1 MCVKMEERNEK
12 ISVIMGIFN
21 CAGTLPDAVESIIN
35 QTYTNWQL
43 VMCDDG
49 STDETYATAKKYAD
63 LYPDKIILL
72 KNDRNMKLS
81 YSLNRCLE
89 HATGFYVAR
98 MDGDDISAAKRF
110 EKQVAFLK
118 LHPQYSLVGT
128 AMRRFSDKGQADIQ
142 FGAKAPDRYTLRNT
156 VPFNHATIM
165 TYKSVYDEL
174 DGYLVSA
181 RTERSQDYDL
191 WFRFYAKG
199 YEGNNL
205 TEPLYFVRE
214 DINSIKRRTF
224 RGRIKTYKTTLV
236 GFKMLSYPLR
246 WYIRPTLSLL
256 KGLVPSGLI
265 LVYRRFQAK
274 RHKTNRQEGEI
285 C

>member
-1 MCVKMEERNEK
+1 MKQQNEK

-21 CAGTLPDAVESIIN
+21 CADTLPNAVESIIN

-49 STDETYATAKKYAD
+49 STDETYKTAKKYTD
-63 LYPDKIILL
+63 LYPDKMILL
-72 KNDRNMKLS
+72 KNDKNMKLS

-89 HATGFYVAR
+89 HATGYYVAR
-98 MDGDDISAAKRF
+98 MDGDDISAEQRF
-110 EKQVAFLK
+110 EKQIAFLK
-118 LHPQYSLVGT
+118 THPEYSVVGT

-142 FGAKAPDRYTLRNT
+142 FGVKNPDRYTLRNT

-165 TYKSVYDEL
+165 TYKYVYDKL
-174 DGYLVSA
+174 NGYLVSK

-191 WFRFYAKG
+191 WFRFYK
-199 YEGNNL
+199 EGFEGFNL
-205 TEPLYFVRE
+205 EEPLYYVRE
-214 DINSIKRRTF
+214 DINSIRRRTM
-224 RGRIKTYKTTLV
+224 RGRLKTYKTTLI
-236 GFKMLSYPLR
+236 GFKMLNYPWH
-246 WYIRPTLSLL
+246 WYIRPTLSLM
-256 KGLVPSGLI
+256 KGLVPSSLI